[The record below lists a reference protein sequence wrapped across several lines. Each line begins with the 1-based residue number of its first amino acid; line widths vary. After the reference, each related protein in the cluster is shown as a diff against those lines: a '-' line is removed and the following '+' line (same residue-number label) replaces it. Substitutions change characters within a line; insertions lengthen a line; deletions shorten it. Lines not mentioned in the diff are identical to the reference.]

1 MLSSVNGPAHTV
13 PVITA
18 TPRRQAVPRQTADV
32 LIIGAGVVG
41 CSIAFHLAQQGHH
54 VVALDRGPGAGQGS
68 TSASS
73 AIVRFNYSTWCGV
86 VSAWES
92 KHRWERWEDFL
103 GGRDEGELAQFH
115 RIGGLCLDSPDQRA
129 DTVLALFDRADVPYE
144 QWTAQQIRGHFPDM
158 DLGRYYPPKPVQDD
172 NFWTDASA
180 TIGGYWTPDSGFV
193 DDPAFAA
200 HNLATAARRHGAAF
214 QFGAQVTAIR
224 RVGGRVTGV
233 DLADGSGIDAPVVVN
248 AAGPHSQ
255 TINQLAHVL
264 DDFQVTTRPMRQ
276 EVHEIPG
283 GDISLPVVADLDLGT
298 YFRST
303 PSGNILVGGT
313 EPACDDLQWLDDP
326 DRVYDRPTS
335 EVYRAQSYRFARR
348 VPDVGVPNAPRGI
361 VGVYD
366 VTSDWVPIY
375 DRTSLSGFF
384 VAIGTSGNQ
393 FKNAPVIGEI
403 LGAIIAAEVSSID
416 HDSTPVQLTL
426 SDTGHTIDLGQYSRL
441 RTPATTAGNVMG

>member
-1 MLSSVNGPAHTV
+1 MS
-13 PVITA
+13 
-18 TPRRQAVPRQTADV
+18 RQTADV

-41 CSIAFHLAQQGHH
+41 CSIAFYLAQAGHR
-54 VVALDRGPGAGQGS
+54 VVTLDRGPGAGQGS

-86 VSAWES
+86 VAAWES

-103 GGRDEGELAQFH
+103 GGRDDGELARFH
-115 RIGGLCLDSPDQRA
+115 RIGGLCLDSPDQPV
-129 DTVLALFDRADVPYE
+129 DTVLGLFDRAGVPYE
-144 QWTAQQIRGHFPDM
+144 QWTPEQIHERVPHL
-158 DLGRYYPPKPVQDD
+158 DLGRYHPPKPVQEDA
-172 NFWTDASA
+172 FWADAA
-180 TIGGYWTPDSGFV
+180 GTIGGYWTPDSGFI

-200 HNLATAARRHGAAF
+200 HNLATAARRHGATF
-214 QFGAQVTAIR
+214 QFGSQVVAIR
-224 RVGGRVTGV
+224 RAAGRVTGV

-248 AAGPHSQ
+248 AAGPHSHA
-255 TINQLAHVL
+255 INQLAQVL
-264 DDFQVTTRPMRQ
+264 DDFRVTTRPMRQ

-283 GDISLPVVADLDLGT
+283 SDVDLPVVADLDLGT

-326 DRVYDRPTS
+326 DHVHNRPTA

-348 VPDVGVPNAPRGI
+348 VPGVGVPNAPRGI

-366 VTSDWVPIY
+366 VATDWVPIY

-403 LGAIIAAEVSSID
+403 LGAIITAEASSID
-416 HDSTPVQLTL
+416 HDSTPVHLTL

-441 RTPATTAGNVMG
+441 RNPATTAGNVMG